1 MSGIAPY
8 MSIESAYAL
17 MNSRAIELS
26 RGGVLPKPNT
36 MGAIRINDVMP
47 PHDVYAQGLRPDT
60 YTEIPFWSLRSSRFG
75 GFTPFAVPCE
85 RLGDTWEREKIIIDT
100 VERHHVPRNQATEQ
114 AEKNALEKH
123 EIGISYFGISRA
135 IHHIHAWSGTG
146 VIELKPQPPVHEI
159 CAEDMTAQELIEEFE
174 ADIKYLTTPR
184 QMQSRNPFSRI
195 LRAIQAAPD
204 GF

>member
-1 MSGIAPY
+1 M
-8 MSIESAYAL
+8 
-17 MNSRAIELS
+17 S